1 MKQNQYVLGDGKNH
15 YTATIAELKEENERA
30 QIADLPEGGNANEV
44 LIKKSNTDFDAKW
57 AAIKELIRLIEGQG
71 IKVQESGANITISID
86 TETILTKEQYNS
98 EKAQLVSRNDYD
110 LKVSEIEGKV
120 NQKVDNSTY
129 SGKIGELEAR
139 ISALESPAA

>member
-1 MKQNQYVLGDGKNH
+1 MKQNQYVLGDGKNR

-57 AAIKELIRLIEGQG
+57 GAIKELIKLIEGQG

-86 TETILTKEQYNS
+86 TGTILTKEQYDS
-98 EKAQLVSRNDYD
+98 EKAQLVSKSDYD

-129 SGKIGELEAR
+129 SGKISELEAR